1 VVENGEMQGVGEV
14 KMPVNV
20 PLPLYGQRACAA
32 VIAGFGWFG
41 VGVEL
46 YLNTQDALAKNLPVA
61 GYLVD
66 YFSFFTIETNLLIA
80 LVLTIFCVRPHEEHF
95 LTGPSVK
102 SALVDYIIVV
112 GVVYAVLLRKLW
124 HPHGVQL
131 LADIALHDAV
141 PVLYPFYWLAFLPK
155 GNLRWSDPAWWLV
168 YPLLYFVYSMLR
180 GAAFGI
186 YLYPF
191 FDAAKLGFVQVLL
204 NGIAFLAGFS
214 GLGVALT
221 AIDRALAS
229 DDPGRR
235 GLGRAAEL

>member
-1 VVENGEMQGVGEV
+1 MQGAGEA
-14 KMPVNV
+14 KMPGGV

-32 VIAGFGWFG
+32 VIAGLGWFG

-46 YLNTQDALAKNLPVA
+46 YLNIHDALVKNLPLA
-61 GYLVD
+61 GYLID
-66 YFSFFTIETNLLIA
+66 YFGFFTIEINLLIA
-80 LVLTIFCVRPHEEHF
+80 LVLTIFCLRPQSEHF
-95 LTGPSVK
+95 LTGPSVT
-102 SALVDYIIVV
+102 SALVDYVIVV
-112 GVVYAVLLRKLW
+112 GVVYAVLLRHLW

-141 PVLYPFYWLAFLPK
+141 PFLYPFYWLTFLPK
-155 GNLRWSDPAWWLV
+155 GSLRWRDPAWWLV
-168 YPLLYFVYSMLR
+168 YPVLYFLYSMLR

-191 FDAAKLGFVQVLL
+191 FDVAKLGFFQVWL

-221 AIDRALAS
+221 AIDHSLAS
-229 DDPGRR
+229 GDPGRR